1 MTAADNTLLVI
12 DDVEENCEI
21 LKRRLEKNGYKVET
35 AMDGQE
41 GLMILARESIQ
52 MILLDLDMPV
62 MNGFTF
68 LEKVKSNKKYASIP
82 VVVTSVINDLQ
93 TSVDCQIY
101 GACAYL
107 RKPYDMEDLLGV
119 VKNNLGD
126 QAA

>member
-1 MTAADNTLLVI
+1 MTAAETTLLVI
-12 DDVEENCEI
+12 DDVEENCEL
-21 LKRRLEKNGYKVET
+21 LKRRLEENGYKVET

-41 GLMILARESIQ
+41 GLMILARETIH
-52 MILLDLDMPV
+52 MVVLDLDMPV

-68 LEKVKSNKKYASIP
+68 LEKVKSNQKHASIP

-93 TSVDCQIY
+93 TAIDCQIY

-107 RKPYDMEDLLGV
+107 RKPYDMMDLLGV
-119 VKNNLGD
+119 IKNTLES